1 MFDLTSPFAVVQ
13 MIAVWAELQDALVHH
28 EGAVFIIS
36 EGSVFECDQSQ
47 CEALISHPQLRHPAM
62 FAHVYDVDS
71 IFTLTPSKHPE
82 SLKRVVEVAQAIWT
96 LFPAAEKDYP

>member
-1 MFDLTSPFAVVQ
+1 MFDLTNLYSIAQ
-13 MIAVWAELQDALVHH
+13 MVAVWAEVQDAMVVH

-36 EGSVFECDQSQ
+36 ECSVFECDQSQ
-47 CEALISHPQLRHPAM
+47 CETLIKHPQFRHPSM

-96 LFPAAEKDYP
+96 LFPPEDS